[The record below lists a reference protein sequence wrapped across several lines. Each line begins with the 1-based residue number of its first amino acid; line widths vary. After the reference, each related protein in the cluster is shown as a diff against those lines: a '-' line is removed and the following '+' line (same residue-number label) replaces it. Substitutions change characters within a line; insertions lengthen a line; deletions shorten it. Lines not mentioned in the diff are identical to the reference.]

1 MGSLSRLIDRNK
13 EKEELENIRKV
24 YGKKPKYKCPKC
36 HKKTLFMTNKEKEV
50 FCIRCDRLISKK
62 NK

>member
-1 MGSLSRLIDRNK
+1 MGSLNRLLDRNK

-36 HKKTLFMTNKEKEV
+36 HKKTLFM
-50 FCIRCDRLISKK
+50 ISKK